1 MSVTEGCEVENITSL
16 VKQHVPK
23 AQLSRQQEAE
33 LTFTLP
39 FEGMDT
45 FPGLVSICP
54 YVTICYVPHCHM
66 PCGATDCFMLSPGLW
81 WCFIYLFIFNV
92 DLLSVAFLY
101 EVYDIGAFLVLTV

>member
-39 FEGMDT
+39 FESMDT
-45 FPGLVSICP
+45 FPGLASICP

-81 WCFIYLFIFNV
+81 WRFIYLFF
-92 DLLSVAFLY
+92 
-101 EVYDIGAFLVLTV
+101 